1 MKAGSNCKMRS
12 FVNLL
17 KRNNPVEEQET
28 ISNLPIQ
35 IQADALRM
43 ETAQILTK
51 HGIFK
56 SGETTDLWIEGTSKP
71 LMILGFQI
79 AYDAQDRPKL
89 KPAAPHL
96 MEQAIYAL
104 RDEDGAQAEPHLRK
118 ALEIPKD
125 EPGLFNNLAVA
136 LSMQGK
142 HEEAGEIADGIPTRF
157 HDYFF
162 GQVIAVRKAIQAND
176 LDTAQTILDKMMQ
189 KQELQVTEFGALCSC
204 QID

>member
-1 MKAGSNCKMRS
+1 MWSANKRARRMKAGSNCKMRS

-79 AYDAQDRPKL
+79 SYDAQDRPKL

-96 MEQAIYAL
+96 MEQAFMHC
-104 RDEDGAQAEPHLRK
+104 GTK
-118 ALEIPKD
+118 
-125 EPGLFNNLAVA
+125 
-136 LSMQGK
+136 
-142 HEEAGEIADGIPTRF
+142 T
-157 HDYFF
+157 
-162 GQVIAVRKAIQAND
+162 VRKPNPTCAKRSKSQRMNR
-176 LDTAQTILDKMMQ
+176 
-189 KQELQVTEFGALCSC
+189 VCS
-204 QID
+204 IIWRLP